1 MGKFLNA
8 VTEQMNIQSA
18 QEGERIGSSFIS
30 YSEKSSAELSA
41 KAKEDFQKKDMEE
54 QSAWMRENG
63 ILGDGTENLE
73 KYLDAVSSGK
83 PVICLQI
90 GTTGLNK
97 QKKTDAYDE
106 NGKFIGKEEP
116 FREHVCT
123 QVGVV
128 VFAPNEEGKYVEQ
141 EKYLGVL
148 ENVPQKAIDACE
160 RSEFFSKCEKYNS
173 VKPMRSD
180 GTIVPINMWT
190 EKGYNAIREGGFG
203 VSVENGGLGFS
214 FENRKMSPLCK
225 DGEQITKDIADIYA
239 KYPDALVV
247 TNMDDTKGWLNR
259 SGVYIPEE
267 PLGFRKV
274 TQEYIRNS
282 EYGKA
287 NPLVGTDGN
296 VISTATLKTIV
307 AECGIDN
314 KMMRADDK
322 AQAIGTVLNIIL
334 DKINLCKEFERQ
346 EIREEIAEK
355 QKELEAVKDVAPEKA
370 DALNIEPAKAE
381 PIKEAVNEKEQWE
394 IMYNDGTLTEKN
406 MTQEQYEYLDGK
418 FDLKGEKWE
427 DVVGKTDEEI
437 AELDKK
443 TEPIRTEPIG
453 EPVIVAPEKPVNKAQ
468 EVVNDV
474 DEKSSLEQLGALGD
488 MGMSVADKNAS
499 KEEKVGMFFDAKVK
513 ADIFVT
519 GNDKKALYTAM
530 TQMASD
536 VALHCKDII
545 GVSIKMNEVN
555 YSLDDDGYAG
565 IGVSFVGI
573 PADKVED
580 VKLFLIE
587 NFNESTDFVKALK
600 RNNFE
605 YSPTVETALIPVV
618 AFGDA
623 KSYDRTLDF
632 TAEPSM
638 EMRVKE
644 IDRYVDFLG
653 ELSDSRAVQ
662 IAENEVDTPKA
673 DIGIAQAVETLL
685 TAIQKP
691 LMDKV
696 DEQSRELSVLKEQN
710 RELLEKVNVLIE
722 KADALEQSNKEL
734 FKQNEE
740 LLGKNDVLK
749 SLVEEGVRSQ
759 AILLSKMVERESKE
773 TPKDKFVETTRTNK
787 GIGNA

>member
-1 MGKFLNA
+1 
-8 VTEQMNIQSA
+8 
-18 QEGERIGSSFIS
+18 
-30 YSEKSSAELSA
+30 
-41 KAKEDFQKKDMEE
+41 
-54 QSAWMRENG
+54 
-63 ILGDGTENLE
+63 
-73 KYLDAVSSGK
+73 
-83 PVICLQI
+83 
-90 GTTGLNK
+90 
-97 QKKTDAYDE
+97 
-106 NGKFIGKEEP
+106 
-116 FREHVCT
+116 
-123 QVGVV
+123 
-128 VFAPNEEGKYVEQ
+128 
-141 EKYLGVL
+141 
-148 ENVPQKAIDACE
+148 
-160 RSEFFSKCEKYNS
+160 
-173 VKPMRSD
+173 
-180 GTIVPINMWT
+180 
-190 EKGYNAIREGGFG
+190 
-203 VSVENGGLGFS
+203 
-214 FENRKMSPLCK
+214 
-225 DGEQITKDIADIYA
+225 
-239 KYPDALVV
+239 
-247 TNMDDTKGWLNR
+247 
-259 SGVYIPEE
+259 
-267 PLGFRKV
+267 
-274 TQEYIRNS
+274 
-282 EYGKA
+282 
-287 NPLVGTDGN
+287 
-296 VISTATLKTIV
+296 
-307 AECGIDN
+307 
-314 KMMRADDK
+314 
-322 AQAIGTVLNIIL
+322 
-334 DKINLCKEFERQ
+334 
-346 EIREEIAEK
+346 
-355 QKELEAVKDVAPEKA
+355 
-370 DALNIEPAKAE
+370 
-381 PIKEAVNEKEQWE
+381 
-394 IMYNDGTLTEKN
+394 
-406 MTQEQYEYLDGK
+406 
-418 FDLKGEKWE
+418 
-427 DVVGKTDEEI
+427 
-437 AELDKK
+437 
-443 TEPIRTEPIG
+443 
-453 EPVIVAPEKPVNKAQ
+453 
-468 EVVNDV
+468 
-474 DEKSSLEQLGALGD
+474 
-488 MGMSVADKNAS
+488 
-499 KEEKVGMFFDAKVK
+499 MFFDAKVK

-710 RELLEKVNVLIE
+710 RELLEKVNILIE